1 MVKGFKK
8 YNEHHG
14 TIIHPKQ
21 FQENIFNKMAD
32 PTFLNDIV
40 PLLAEGV
47 SWNDH
52 DAWQTL
58 TNELLSRL

>member
-14 TIIHPKQ
+14 TIILPKQ
-21 FQENIFNKMAD
+21 FEENISNKMAD
-32 PTFLNDIV
+32 PTFLSDIV

-47 SWNDH
+47 SWNEN